1 MSEIEEIKARLDIL
15 DIVSENV
22 QLKRSG
28 KNYTGF
34 CPFHANTR
42 TPAFVVWPDTGSWRC
57 FGECGE
63 GGDIFKYVMK
73 RDGLDFP
80 EALRQLAQRAGVE
93 LRPPTPQETAQREEN
108 DHLRALLEEATT
120 YFRHQLF
127 NNPAGKVALD
137 YLHERGLSDETIQL
151 FELGYAP
158 PGWESTYP
166 LFLKKGYSQKD
177 LVDAGLA
184 SERDDGSLYDRFRH
198 RVIFPIRDSRGRMT
212 GYGARAID
220 PDDMPKY
227 LNSPQTV
234 LFDKSNLLYGLDK
247 ARKNIRDKDQ
257 VIIVEGYLDVIAPY
271 QAGYTNLVSPMG
283 TALTEEQ
290 LRQLKRLT
298 RKFILALDAD
308 AAGANATMRGLQV
321 ARNTLDRETELVFDA
336 RGLLHSEA
344 RLKADI
350 RVSTLPEGKDPDEV
364 VREDPE
370 TWEQIIRDAQP
381 IVAHVMKTLAAGQDI
396 NDPKVKTEIAQQVLP
411 LIQDLPNAIERDTYL
426 QQLARMLKIDER
438 SLLNQRRLSGGQAPI
453 RRKPQFEVP
462 EGKLSQATSGAAA
475 VTSVKA
481 QMVHNLEEHFLS
493 ILMREPELVY
503 KIDRALK
510 QADLPSLSAEDFQ
523 NTIHQELLD
532 ATMQSLDQDQIN
544 PVSFALDHIPFQLLE
559 KAETILEKSEKINP
573 KQEPVLEDML
583 RTILRMREV
592 QLKESNIQI
601 RFLLEDAQENNKN
614 EITQYNYTIQQNSQK
629 LLRIHKALASAD
641 THTHHQ
647 KS

>member
-42 TPAFVVWPDTGSWRC
+42 TPAFVVWPDTGTWRC
-57 FGECGE
+57 FGECSE

-93 LRPPTPQETAQREEN
+93 LRPPTPQEAAQREEN
-108 DHLRALLEEATT
+108 DHLRQLLEEATT

-127 NNPAGKVALD
+127 NNPAGKVALE
-137 YLHERGLSDETIQL
+137 YLHERGLSDETIEL

-158 PGWESTYP
+158 QGWENTYP
-166 LFLKKGYSQKD
+166 FFMKKGYAQKD

-198 RVIFPIRDSRGRMT
+198 RVIFPIRDGRGRMA
-212 GYGARAID
+212 GYGARAIE
-220 PDDMPKY
+220 PDDVPKY

-234 LFDKSNLLYGLDK
+234 LFDKSGLLYGLDK

-257 VIIVEGYLDVIAPY
+257 VVIVEGYLDVIAPY

-308 AAGANATMRGLQV
+308 AAGAKATMRGLQV
-321 ARNTLDRETELVFDA
+321 ARQTLDREAELVFDA

-364 VREDPE
+364 VREDPAL
-370 TWEQIIRDAQP
+370 WEQILKDAQP
-381 IVAHVMKTLAAGQDI
+381 IVAHVMRTLAAGQDTD
-396 NDPKVKTEIAQQVLP
+396 DPKVKNDIAQQVLP
-411 LIQDLPNAIERDTYL
+411 LIQDLPNAIERDTYT
-426 QQLARMLKIDER
+426 QQLARLLKIDER
-438 SLLNQRRLSGGQAPI
+438 SLLAQRQPAKGRAPI
-453 RRKPQFEVP
+453 RRKPQFEADP
-462 EGKLSQATSGAAA
+462 AKISQTASRAAA
-475 VTSVKA
+475 ATTLKS
-481 QMVHNLEEHFLS
+481 QMVFNLEEHCLS
-493 ILMREPELVY
+493 ILMREPEMIY
-503 KIDRALK
+503 KIDRTLK
-510 QADLPSLSAEDFQ
+510 QANLPPLSGEDFQ
-523 NTIHQELLD
+523 NTVHQELLN
-532 ATMQSLDQDQIN
+532 ATMQAIDQDQLN

-559 KAETILEKSEKINP
+559 KAEAILEKSEKINP
-573 KQEPVLEDML
+573 KQENILEDVL
-583 RTILRMREV
+583 RTILRMREA
-592 QLKESNIQI
+592 QLRDSNNQI
-601 RFLLEDAQENNKN
+601 RFLLEDAHENNKN
-614 EITQYNYTIQQNSQK
+614 EISQYNYTIQQNIQT
-629 LLRIHKALASAD
+629 LLKIHKALASPT
-641 THTHHQ
+641 THTNQH
-647 KS
+647 

>member
-42 TPAFVVWPDTGSWRC
+42 TPAFVVWPDTGTWRC

-93 LRPPTPQETAQREEN
+93 LRPPTPQETAQREEH
-108 DHLRALLEEATT
+108 DHLRRLLEEATT

-137 YLHERGLSDETIQL
+137 YLHERSLTDETIEI

-158 PGWESTYP
+158 QGWEKTYP
-166 LFLKKGYSQKD
+166 FFLKKGYSQQD
-177 LVDAGLA
+177 LIDGGLA
-184 SERDDGSLYDRFRH
+184 SEREDGSLYDRFRH

-212 GYGARAID
+212 GYGARAIE

-227 LNSPQTV
+227 LNSPQTA

-247 ARKNIRDKDQ
+247 TRKNIRDKDQ
-257 VIIVEGYLDVIAPY
+257 VVIVEGYLDVIAPY

-283 TALTEEQ
+283 TALTEDQ
-290 LRQLKRLT
+290 LRHLKRLT
-298 RKFILALDAD
+298 RKFILALDSD
-308 AAGANATMRGLQV
+308 SAGLKATMRGLQV
-321 ARNTLDRETELVFDA
+321 ARQTLDRETELVFDA

-364 VREDPE
+364 VQENPAQ
-370 TWEQIIRDAQP
+370 WEKIIEEAQP
-381 IVAHVMKTLAAGQDI
+381 IVVHVMRTLSTDQDV

-411 LIQDLPNAIERDTYL
+411 LIQDLPSAIERDTFI
-426 QQLARMLKIDER
+426 QQLARLLKIDER
-438 SLLNQRRLSGGQAPI
+438 SLMSQRRPAKGKAPI
-453 RRKPQFEVP
+453 RRKPQFDADP
-462 EGKLSQATSGAAA
+462 AKITQATSKAAA
-475 VTSVKA
+475 ATTVKA
-481 QMVHNLEEHFLS
+481 QMIFNLEEHCLS
-493 ILMREPELVY
+493 ILMREPELLY
-503 KIDRALK
+503 KIDRFLK
-510 QADLPSLSAEDFQ
+510 QAELPQFSSEDFQ
-523 NTIHQELLD
+523 NTVHQELLN
-532 ATMQSLDQDQIN
+532 ATRQSLDQDHLY
-544 PVSFALDHIPFQLLE
+544 PVSFTLDNIPFQLLE
-559 KAETILEKSEKINP
+559 KAEAILEKSEKINI
-573 KQEPVLEDML
+573 KQDHILEDIM
-583 RTILRMREV
+583 RTILRLREAHL
-592 QLKESNIQI
+592 QDSNNQI

-614 EITQYNYTIQQNSQK
+614 EISQYNYTIQQNSQT
-629 LLRIHKALASAD
+629 LLRIHKALASPN
-641 THTHHQ
+641 TQTNLQ
-647 KS
+647 

>member
-42 TPAFVVWPDTGSWRC
+42 TPAFVVWPDSGTWRC

-63 GGDIFKYVMK
+63 GGDVFKYVMK

-80 EALRQLAQRAGVE
+80 ETLRQLAQRAGVE

-108 DHLRALLEEATT
+108 DHLRNLLEEATT
-120 YFRHQLF
+120 HFRHQLF

-137 YLHERGLSDETIQL
+137 YLHERGLTDETIQL

-166 LFLKKGYSQKD
+166 LFLKKGFSQKD

-220 PDDMPKY
+220 PEDVPKY
-227 LNSPQTV
+227 LNSPQTA

-257 VIIVEGYLDVIAPY
+257 VVIVEGYLDVIAPY

-308 AAGANATMRGLQV
+308 AAGASATMRGLQV
-321 ARNTLDRETELVFDA
+321 ARNTLDREAELVFDA

-364 VREDPE
+364 VREDPAA
-370 TWEQIIRDAQP
+370 WEQILINAQP
-381 IVAHVMKTLAAGQDI
+381 IVAHVMKTLAADQDI

-438 SLLNQRRLSGGQAPI
+438 SLLNQRRLSGSTAPI

-462 EGKLSQATSGAAA
+462 EPQLSQAASRAAA

-493 ILMREPELVY
+493 VLMREPELIY

-510 QADLPSLSAEDFQ
+510 QADLPPLSAEDFQ
-523 NTIHQELLD
+523 NTIHQELLE

-544 PVSFALDHIPFQLLE
+544 PVSFALDHIPFHLLE
-559 KAETILEKSEKINP
+559 KAEVILEKSEKINP
-573 KQEPVLEDML
+573 KQDHVLEDML
-583 RTILRMREV
+583 RTILRMREA

-641 THTHHQ
+641 THTPHQ
-647 KS
+647 

>member
-42 TPAFVVWPDTGSWRC
+42 TPAFVVWPDTGTWRC

-108 DHLRALLEEATT
+108 DHLRKLLEDATT

-166 LFLKKGYSQKD
+166 LFLKKGFAQKD

-220 PDDMPKY
+220 PEDVPKY
-227 LNSPQTV
+227 LNSPQTA

-247 ARKNIRDKDQ
+247 ARKHIRDKDQ

-271 QAGYTNLVSPMG
+271 QAGYSNLVSPMG

-308 AAGANATMRGLQV
+308 AAGASATMRGLQV
-321 ARNTLDRETELVFDA
+321 ARNTLDRETEMVFDA

-364 VREDPE
+364 VREDPAV
-370 TWEQIIRDAQP
+370 WEQIIRDAQP

-426 QQLARMLKIDER
+426 QQLARLLKIDER
-438 SLLNQRRLSGGQAPI
+438 SLLNQRRISGGKPPI

-462 EGKLSQATSGAAA
+462 ESKLSQAASGAAA

-493 ILMREPELVY
+493 ILMREPELIY

-510 QADLPSLSAEDFQ
+510 QADLPSLSTEDFQ
-523 NTIHQELLD
+523 NTIHQELLE

-559 KAETILEKSEKINP
+559 KAEAILEKSEKINP
-573 KQEPVLEDML
+573 KQEHILEDML

-601 RFLLEDAQENNKN
+601 RFLLEDAQENNKT

-647 KS
+647 

>member
-42 TPAFVVWPDTGSWRC
+42 TPAFVVWPDTGTWRC

-108 DHLRALLEEATT
+108 DHLRKLLEDATT

-166 LFLKKGYSQKD
+166 LFLKKGFAQKD

-220 PDDMPKY
+220 PEDVPKY
-227 LNSPQTV
+227 LNSPQTA

-247 ARKNIRDKDQ
+247 ARKHIRDKDQ

-271 QAGYTNLVSPMG
+271 QAGYSNLVSPMG

-308 AAGANATMRGLQV
+308 AAGASATMRGLQV
-321 ARNTLDRETELVFDA
+321 ARNTLDRETEMVFDA

-364 VREDPE
+364 VREDPAV
-370 TWEQIIRDAQP
+370 WEQIIRDAQP

-411 LIQDLPNAIERDTYL
+411 LIQDLPNVIERDTYL
-426 QQLARMLKIDER
+426 QQLARLLKIDER
-438 SLLNQRRLSGGQAPI
+438 SLLNQRRISGGKPPI

-462 EGKLSQATSGAAA
+462 ESKLSQAASGAAA

-493 ILMREPELVY
+493 ILMREPELIY

-510 QADLPSLSAEDFQ
+510 QADLPSLSTEDFQ
-523 NTIHQELLD
+523 NTIHQELLE

-559 KAETILEKSEKINP
+559 KAEAILEKSEKINP
-573 KQEPVLEDML
+573 KQEHILEDML

-601 RFLLEDAQENNKN
+601 RFLLEDAQENNKT

-647 KS
+647 

>member
-15 DIVSENV
+15 ELVSENV

-42 TPAFVVWPDTGSWRC
+42 TPAFVVWPESGTWRC

-93 LRPPTPQETAQREEN
+93 LRPLTPQETAQREEN
-108 DHLRALLEEATT
+108 DQLRQLLEEATT

-137 YLHERGLSDETIQL
+137 YLHERGLTDQTIEI

-158 PGWESTYP
+158 QGWETTYP
-166 LFLKKGYSQKD
+166 YFLKKGYTQQELID
-177 LVDAGLA
+177 TGLA
-184 SERDDGSLYDRFRH
+184 SEREDGSLYDRFRN
-198 RVIFPIRDSRGRMT
+198 RVIFPIRDSRGRMA

-220 PDDMPKY
+220 PDDLPKY
-227 LNSPQTV
+227 LNSPQTA

-247 ARKNIRDKDQ
+247 TRKNIRDQDQ
-257 VIIVEGYLDVIAPY
+257 VIVVEGYLDVIAPY

-298 RKFILALDAD
+298 RKFVLALDAD
-308 AAGANATMRGLQV
+308 AAGIKATMRGLQV
-321 ARNTLDRETELVFDA
+321 ARQTLERETDLVFDA

-350 RVSTLPEGKDPDEV
+350 RVCTLPEGKDPDEV
-364 VREDPE
+364 VRADPAL
-370 TWEQIIRDAQP
+370 WEQLIKQAQP
-381 IVAHVMKTLAAGQDI
+381 IVAHVMQTLAAGQDI
-396 NDPKVKTEIAQQVLP
+396 NDPKVKAEIAQQVLP
-411 LIQDLPNAIERDTYL
+411 LIQDLPNAIERDTYV
-426 QQLARMLKIDER
+426 QQLARLLKIDER
-438 SLLNQRRLSGGQAPI
+438 SLISQRQPAKGKAPI
-453 RRKPQFEVP
+453 RRKPQFEIDP
-462 EGKLSQATSGAAA
+462 AKLNQVASKATAA
-475 VTSVKA
+475 TTVKA
-481 QMVHNLEEHFLS
+481 QMIYKLEEHCLS
-493 ILMREPELVY
+493 ILMREPELIY

-510 QADLPSLSAEDFQ
+510 QAELPPLSSEDFQ
-523 NTIHQELLD
+523 NTVHQELLN
-532 ATMQSLDQDQIN
+532 ATLQSLDQDHLN
-544 PVSFALDHIPFQLLE
+544 PVSFALDNIPFTLLE
-559 KAETILEKSEKINP
+559 KAEAILERSEKINP
-573 KQEPVLEDML
+573 KHEHILEDIL
-583 RTILRMREV
+583 RTILRMREA
-592 QLKESNIQI
+592 QLQESISQI
-601 RFLLEDAQENNKN
+601 RFLLEDAQEHNKN
-614 EITQYNYTIQQNSQK
+614 EISQYNYTIQQNSQT
-629 LLRIHKALASAD
+629 LLRIHKALASPDVQANN
-641 THTHHQ
+641 H
-647 KS
+647 